1 MYYCLEKYSKLF
13 LDILFELNNN
23 GGNFSDSDIRDE
35 VVTMMT
41 GVNTCCYSSY
51 ILYPCLKNVLN
62 KIY

>member
-41 GVNTCCYSSY
+41 GVNIFCYIFISFIS
-51 ILYPCLKNVLN
+51 LLEECLE
-62 KIY
+62 